1 MQGVLYTLLKP
12 LAVFAMRRLF
22 RLSSVGRHH
31 VPATGPVLLIANHL
45 SVLDPPLVG
54 GATER
59 QLSFLAKAEL
69 FEIPL
74 FGRLIRALNARPVR
88 REGADASALREA
100 LRTLAE
106 GRALLIFPEG
116 TRGTEGELRPA
127 KAGAGML
134 AVLSGAAV
142 VPVYIT
148 GSGRAW
154 PKGRR
159 LPRRTRVTVTF
170 GPPLSFADH
179 GGKARKERYTE
190 ASRVM
195 MAAIAALRDQASGV
209 APDRVPWQH
218 VRAVGGAGL
227 AAQSPTQNS

>member
-1 MQGVLYTLLKP
+1 VLYAFVKP
-12 LAVFAMRRLF
+12 LIVLLLRWLF
-22 RLSSVGRHH
+22 RLESVGGQH
-31 VPATGPVLLIANHL
+31 VPATGAALLVANHL

-54 GATER
+54 GASDR
-59 QLSFLAKAEL
+59 PLSFLAKAEL
-69 FEIPL
+69 FKIPL
-74 FGRLIRALNARPVR
+74 FGRLIHGLNARPVR

-116 TRGTEGELRPA
+116 TRGAEGQLREA

-134 AVLSGAAV
+134 AVLSGAPV
-142 VPVYIT
+142 IPVYIT

-154 PKGRR
+154 PKGQR
-159 LPRRTRVTVTF
+159 LPRRSQVKVAF
-170 GPPLSFADH
+170 GPPLTFGDPE
-179 GGKARKERYTE
+179 GRARKERYAE

-195 MAAIAALRDQASGV
+195 MAAIAELRDQVTGA
-209 APDRVPWQH
+209 AADRVPWQH

-227 AAQSPTQNS
+227 GAQSPTKNP

>member
-1 MQGVLYTLLKP
+1 
-12 LAVFAMRRLF
+12 MRRLF
-22 RLSSVGRHH
+22 RLTSAGRHH
-31 VPATGPVLLIANHL
+31 VPATGPVLLVANHL

-54 GATER
+54 GAAER

-69 FEIPL
+69 FAIPL
-74 FGRLIRALNARPVR
+74 FGRLIQALNARPVR

-106 GRALLIFPEG
+106 GRALLVFPEG

-159 LPRRTRVTVTF
+159 LPRRTQVTVTF
-170 GPPLSFADH
+170 GPPLRFCRR
-179 GGKARKERYTE
+179 GGKARKERYAE

-195 MAAIAALRDQASGV
+195 MAAIAELRDQVTGAP
-209 APDRVPWQH
+209 PDRVPWQH

>member
-1 MQGVLYTLLKP
+1 VLYALLKP
-12 LAVFAMRRLF
+12 IAVVLMRWRFHLT
-22 RLSSVGRHH
+22 SVGRHH
-31 VPATGPVLLIANHL
+31 VPAQGPVLLVANHQ

-54 GATER
+54 GAVDR
-59 QLSFLAKAEL
+59 HLSFLAKAEL
-69 FEIPL
+69 FSIPL

-88 REGADASALREA
+88 REGADAAALREA

-148 GSGRAW
+148 GSGSAW
-154 PKGRR
+154 PRGRR
-159 LPRRTRVTVTF
+159 WPRRSAVAVTF
-170 GPPLSFADH
+170 GPPLSFAGD
-179 GGKARKERYTE
+179 GTRARKERYAE

-195 MAAIAALRDQASGV
+195 MAAIAELRDQSTGASG
-209 APDRVPWQH
+209 DRVPWQH
-218 VRAVGGAGL
+218 VRAVGGAGRSG
-227 AAQSPTQNS
+227 AQSSTKNS

>member
-1 MQGVLYTLLKP
+1 LYAVLKP
-12 LAVFAMRRLF
+12 IAVFVMRRMF
-22 RLSSVGRHH
+22 RLTSVGRHH
-31 VPATGPVLLIANHL
+31 VPATGPVLLVANHL

-54 GATER
+54 GATDR

-69 FEIPL
+69 FSIPL
-74 FGRLIRALNARPVR
+74 FGRLIRGLNARPVR
-88 REGADASALREA
+88 REGADAAALREA

-106 GRALLIFPEG
+106 GRALLVFPEG
-116 TRGTEGELRPA
+116 TRGPEGELRPA
-127 KAGAGML
+127 KAGVGML

-142 VPVYIT
+142 VPVYIQ

-154 PKGRR
+154 PRGRR
-159 LPRRTRVTVTF
+159 LPRRTPITVTF
-170 GPPLSFADH
+170 GSPLSFA
-179 GGKARKERYTE
+179 GEAGTARKARYAE

-195 MAAIAALRDQASGV
+195 MAAIAEVRDQATGP

-227 AAQSPTQNS
+227 GAQSPTQNS